1 MSRLVVCIS
10 GYPGSG
16 KSIFANTARE
26 LGIPIYTM
34 GDVVREEAR
43 RIYGRI
49 DPETVAKTS
58 QEIRRRMGRGA
69 VARLLAQKIDSSN
82 HEIVVVD
89 GVRSPDEIEALS
101 TIGRTVII
109 TLIAS
114 RRTRFERLIKRGR
127 IDDKPT
133 YENLL
138 EREERERSFGLD
150 KVIEAANLYIYNED
164 ISLEELKSIAKNL
177 FQEISGVGRDE
188 EKREN
193 RTVQREG

>member
-16 KSIFANTARE
+16 KSIFANMARE

-69 VARLLAQKIDSSN
+69 VAQLLAQKIDSSN

-89 GVRSPDEIEALS
+89 GVRSPDEVEALS
-101 TIGRTVII
+101 TIGRIIII

-150 KVIEAANLYIYNED
+150 KVIEAADLYIYNED
-164 ISLEELKSIAKNL
+164 INLEELKRLAKNF

-188 EKREN
+188 EKGEN
-193 RTVQREG
+193 RPVQREG